1 MATRLTDEWKEV
13 VSITY
18 KVVEEQ
24 LGRDKPMDTTL
35 ARTLQVAGEYKVNEK
50 NFDLKERKDGQTFEF

>member
-35 ARTLQVAGEYKVNEK
+35 ARTLQVAGQYKVNIE
-50 NFDLKERKDGQTFEF
+50 NFELKERNNDQTFEF